1 MKNKYIVGALLGVLL
16 VGLGTALYARAQ
28 WSGGPFGF
36 GGHRDGERLIAHL
49 ARKLDLTTA
58 QQTEVKQLWQSEK
71 PMVTPLVQQLAQLN
85 KQMVQATAGG
95 SYDQAKV
102 AAIANQESQVISAL
116 ILEKEKLTSK
126 FYTLLT
132 PEQRTR
138 FDAMQQRR
146 LERIDRFVQHMTTEQ
161 SK

>member
-1 MKNKYIVGALLGVLL
+1 MKNKYLVGALLGVLL

-28 WSGGPFGF
+28 WSGF
-36 GGHRDGERLIAHL
+36 GGHRGGERLMAHL
-49 ARKLDLTTA
+49 TRKFDLTTA
-58 QQTEVKQLWQSEK
+58 QQTEVKQMWESEK
-71 PMVTPLVQQLAQLN
+71 PAVTPLVQQLSQLN
-85 KQMVQATAGG
+85 KQMAQATAGG

-102 AAIANQESQVISAL
+102 AAIANQESQVISQL

-132 PEQRTR
+132 PEQRIK
-138 FDAMQQRR
+138 FDSMQQRR
-146 LERIDRFVQHMTTEQ
+146 LERIDRFVQHLTTEQ